1 MNSNRI
7 AVLGSFL
14 RDRREELN
22 LSAREVGRRSG
33 LNGQTVLRI
42 ENGEFN
48 RPDPAKLKAIA
59 QALDVSMTT
68 VWDIIGY
75 SDAGLPEPMPYLRAK
90 FRNMLPDD
98 LEALSH
104 DVAQVLRAHGIET
117 SGPPMPGEDEFDD
130 EPGLATSSP
139 SKGGTP

>member
-1 MNSNRI
+1 M
-7 AVLGSFL
+7 
-14 RDRREELN
+14 RDRRQELG

-59 QALDVSMTT
+59 QVLEVTMTT

-75 SDAGLPEPMPYLRAK
+75 SGAGLPEPLPYLRAK
-90 FRNMLPDD
+90 FRD
-98 LEALSH
+98 LSPEDLAALSE
-104 DVAQVLRAHGIET
+104 DVALVLKAHGIET
-117 SGPPMPGEDEFDD
+117 SGRPRPGEDEFDD
-130 EPGLATSSP
+130 EPGYTSSSP
-139 SKGGTP
+139 SKGGKP